1 MVTQI
6 NPKVSAATDVASG
19 ALIAA
24 KSFSSQEKVRPT
36 QVTETTDTQTL
47 LSEETVVTS
56 ARDLDTAVREVG
68 EHLKQ
73 SGSTL
78 QIDYDKTSGRN
89 VFKVVDSATGGVV
102 FQIPSEEILAAARK
116 LRQTANTQNT
126 SGVLVDKEG

>member
-1 MVTQI
+1 MVNQI
-6 NPKVSAATDVASG
+6 NPRSSVATDVAPG
-19 ALIAA
+19 ALIAV
-24 KSFSSQEKVRPT
+24 KSVPNPEKNRLSHLPEGEEPLST
-36 QVTETTDTQTL
+36 QVKP
-47 LSEETVVTS
+47 S
-56 ARDLDTAVREVG
+56 AVPSSKDLDAAVQEVD

-116 LRQTANTQNT
+116 LRQTANAQNT

>member
-6 NPKVSAATDVASG
+6 NPKASVATDVASG

-24 KSFSSQEKVRPT
+24 KSLSTQEKIRPA
-36 QVTETTDTQTL
+36 QATETIDTQTL
-47 LSEETVVTS
+47 IREETVVTS
-56 ARDLDTAVREVG
+56 TRELDTAVREVG

-116 LRQTANTQNT
+116 LRQTANAQNT
-126 SGVLVDKEG
+126 YGVLVDKEG

>member
-6 NPKVSAATDVASG
+6 NPKLSAATDVASG

-24 KSFSSQEKVRPT
+24 KSFSAQEKTRPA
-36 QVTETTDTQTL
+36 QVNETTDPQTL
-47 LSEETVVTS
+47 LSEEAVANS
-56 ARDLDTAVREVG
+56 ARELDTAVQEVG

-102 FQIPSEEILAAARK
+102 FQIPSEELLAAARK
-116 LRQTANTQNT
+116 LRQTASTQNT